1 MSKVLF
7 VNKNPDPETLDKVDL
22 FNGKDVTTVNE
33 GPTGSAI
40 VDAGGLRLGMVNFKT
55 IPLGTGPSE
64 TGSIEA
70 VGKLVVMVGS
80 EVVPHYFDATDIDK
94 FFDEK
99 NALGLGIQ
107 IVSKPSP

>member
-7 VNKNPDPETLDKVDL
+7 VNKNPDPEALDKVTL
-22 FNGKDVTTVNE
+22 FNGKAVTTVNE
-33 GPTGSAI
+33 GPAGSAVI
-40 VDAGGLRLGMVNFKT
+40 DAGGLRLGMVNFKT

-70 VGKLVVMVGS
+70 VGKLVVMVGN
-80 EVVPHYFDATDIDK
+80 EVVPHYFDAIDIDK
-94 FFDEK
+94 FFNEK

>member
-7 VNKNPDPETLDKVDL
+7 VNKNPDPEALDKVTL
-22 FNGKDVTTVNE
+22 FNSKPVTTANE
-33 GPTGSAI
+33 GPVGSAVI
-40 VDAGGLRLGMVNFKT
+40 DAGGLRLGMTDFKT
-55 IPLGTGPSE
+55 IPIGTGPNE

-70 VGKLVVMVGS
+70 VGKLVVMVGD
-80 EVVPHYFDATDIDK
+80 EIVPHYFDAKDIDK

-99 NALGLGIQ
+99 NATGLGIQ